1 VTIRPEPVVIVGRLL
16 VFVELAPSGGD
27 LSQSPLAQ
35 PRQVVGLAALLG
47 VLLVRALLLYRLRLL
62 RLPLALLGRLGGV
75 LPSQSTAVSRLQ
87 FCIEICS
94 LIDVCSS
101 TF

>member
-16 VFVELAPSGGD
+16 AFVELAPSGGD

-35 PRQVVGLAALLG
+35 PRQVVGLAALLR

-62 RLPLALLGRLGGV
+62 RLPLSLLGRLDV

-87 FCIEICS
+87 FCIEMCS

-101 TF
+101 MF

>member
-1 VTIRPEPVVIVGRLL
+1 VTIRPKPVVIVGRLR

-35 PRQVVGLAALLG
+35 PRQVVGLATLLG

-62 RLPLALLGRLGGV
+62 RLPLPLLGRLGV

-101 TF
+101 MF